1 MSDSQLGID
10 LRLDERSERYKSA
23 AAELIESVYSRNGA
37 GCCMH
42 IATDDGNIKD
52 CDLLHCLSFAM
63 RRECY
68 ECVALAGML
77 LTIPERL
84 RDSTMGMEQCQNA
97 GQSSI

>member
-1 MSDSQLGID
+1 
-10 LRLDERSERYKSA
+10 
-23 AAELIESVYSRNGA
+23 
-37 GCCMH
+37 MH

-84 RDSTMGMEQCQNA
+84 RDSTMGMEQ
-97 GQSSI
+97 